1 MFSLFQYKKKGK
13 TPVIRQHEYTE
24 CGLACLAMVLGH
36 YEHHVSVSQLRRE
49 LTVSA
54 DAGTSM
60 AELMTL
66 ASDKNM
72 TGRVLK
78 GEITEIESAELPLI
92 AFWRGNHFVV
102 IVKVDGRSVTVHDP
116 ASGVRRYSLKEAQKL
131 FSGYVL
137 ELKPTPRFDKKSPDE
152 TLTLGRLANKSPSL
166 FQRQVLLFVLS
177 IFTLITM
184 LASPTYVQLIMDEA
198 ISRNDNDLVILLTAI
213 FAIVFI
219 FEGLFA
225 FCGWMLPDIKK
236 LKITRSVHVAVG

>member
-1 MFSLFQYKKKGK
+1 
-13 TPVIRQHEYTE
+13 
-24 CGLACLAMVLGH
+24 MVLGH

-213 FAIVFI
+213 SLSS
-219 FEGLFA
+219 LF
-225 FCGWMLPDIKK
+225 
-236 LKITRSVHVAVG
+236 LKS

>member
-1 MFSLFQYKKKGK
+1 MNIPNVGW
-13 TPVIRQHEYTE
+13 P
-24 CGLACLAMVLGH
+24 AAMVLGH

-116 ASGVRRYSLKEAQKL
+116 ASGVRVATASRRRKNSFRLRAGAEADAALRQ
-131 FSGYVL
+131 
-137 ELKPTPRFDKKSPDE
+137 KSPDE

-177 IFTLITM
+177 ILPS
-184 LASPTYVQLIMDEA
+184 SPCWPA
-198 ISRNDNDLVILLTAI
+198 PLT
-213 FAIVFI
+213 
-219 FEGLFA
+219 
-225 FCGWMLPDIKK
+225 C
-236 LKITRSVHVAVG
+236 S

>member
-116 ASGVRRYSLKEAQKL
+116 ASGVRRAPC
-131 FSGYVL
+131 
-137 ELKPTPRFDKKSPDE
+137 PTRPWPRVACKCYPAARTARPRFAARSCRTP
-152 TLTLGRLANKSPSL
+152 
-166 FQRQVLLFVLS
+166 FQPARQS
-177 IFTLITM
+177 H
-184 LASPTYVQLIMDEA
+184 
-198 ISRNDNDLVILLTAI
+198 R
-213 FAIVFI
+213 
-219 FEGLFA
+219 
-225 FCGWMLPDIKK
+225 
-236 LKITRSVHVAVG
+236 

>member
-1 MFSLFQYKKKGK
+1 
-13 TPVIRQHEYTE
+13 
-24 CGLACLAMVLGH
+24 MVLGH

-116 ASGVRRYSLKEAQKL
+116 ASGVRRYSLKEAQNS
-131 FSGYVL
+131 FPATCWS
-137 ELKPTPRFDKKSPDE
+137 
-152 TLTLGRLANKSPSL
+152 
-166 FQRQVLLFVLS
+166 
-177 IFTLITM
+177 
-184 LASPTYVQLIMDEA
+184 
-198 ISRNDNDLVILLTAI
+198 
-213 FAIVFI
+213 
-219 FEGLFA
+219 
-225 FCGWMLPDIKK
+225 
-236 LKITRSVHVAVG
+236 

>member
-1 MFSLFQYKKKGK
+1 
-13 TPVIRQHEYTE
+13 
-24 CGLACLAMVLGH
+24 MVLGH

-137 ELKPTPRFDKKSPDE
+137 ELKPTPRFDKNP
-152 TLTLGRLANKSPSL
+152 LTRRSRWGGWPINPRAYFSGRCCCLCSRFLPSL
-166 FQRQVLLFVLS
+166 PCWP
-177 IFTLITM
+177 
-184 LASPTYVQLIMDEA
+184 AP
-198 ISRNDNDLVILLTAI
+198 LT
-213 FAIVFI
+213 
-219 FEGLFA
+219 
-225 FCGWMLPDIKK
+225 C
-236 LKITRSVHVAVG
+236 S

>member
-13 TPVIRQHEYTE
+13 TPVIRQHEFTE

-78 GEITEIESAELPLI
+78 CRTAAHRLLARQSL
-92 AFWRGNHFVV
+92 RG
-102 IVKVDGRSVTVHDP
+102 DR
-116 ASGVRRYSLKEAQKL
+116 
-131 FSGYVL
+131 
-137 ELKPTPRFDKKSPDE
+137 
-152 TLTLGRLANKSPSL
+152 
-166 FQRQVLLFVLS
+166 
-177 IFTLITM
+177 
-184 LASPTYVQLIMDEA
+184 
-198 ISRNDNDLVILLTAI
+198 
-213 FAIVFI
+213 
-219 FEGLFA
+219 EG
-225 FCGWMLPDIKK
+225 
-236 LKITRSVHVAVG
+236 